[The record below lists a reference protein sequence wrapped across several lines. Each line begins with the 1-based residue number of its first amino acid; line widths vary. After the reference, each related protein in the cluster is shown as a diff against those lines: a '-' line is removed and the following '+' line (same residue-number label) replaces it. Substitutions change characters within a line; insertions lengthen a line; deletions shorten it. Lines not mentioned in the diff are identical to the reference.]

1 METRSGDMVSPQI
14 GRMGVIDC
22 SSGDFRLSN
31 GQSFNIKNDG
41 DEDVVLNVQLASM
54 TDDDFI
60 ETTFATGWNPEIV
73 KCVKQSDASTN
84 LKWGY

>member
-22 SSGDFRLSN
+22 SAGDFRLAN

-41 DEDVVLNVQLASM
+41 DDDVVLQVQLASM
-54 TDDDFI
+54 ADDDSV

-73 KCVKQSDASTN
+73 RCVKQSDASVN